1 MKRRIL
7 SLFVI
12 LGISLLFF
20 AGCSQASVPAV
31 TEPAKSET
39 VAADF
44 PDGQRL
50 LLKVTPGN
58 GYGGMNIA
66 VSGKGSNPHVSA
78 VEDVLIYLDGNFM
91 DLGEA
96 IEEGLITVEE
106 MDAYARLDAKN
117 GFCRMEYASAN
128 GLSLYVYH
136 YDGFDIGSYYDV
148 YEAPDGTKK
157 HFQQFQIVT
166 GNRYQDVG
174 DHSVDYPYGAR
185 EDWGLTFAVKEAA
198 SDHIT
203 LQITQSGGQHFGALQ
218 IGPSL
223 FLEKDTGGY
232 FKEPYHQTESRLLQK
247 KDCLIANDSTTE
259 FVIPWPRSCGE
270 LSDGEYTMH
279 IRIEDHF
286 DPEQIHPFTRD
297 YNDHQIY
304 QIDFSIG
311 DPSKGIENIEL
322 LSSQTTT
329 EAVVVRIGNTEFETV
344 EAIEAVTLTSAVINR
359 AGLTIEFIQP
369 PPLDSFDC
377 VYLNMAQFYNVP
389 YIDVDISENIYATMK
404 DGTKIEFFQTMGG
417 KTSIHLTPEQYI
429 ELHNL
434 VSITLADGT
443 ELRPS
448 GS

>member
-20 AGCSQASVPAV
+20 AGCSRESVPAV

-148 YEAPDGTKK
+148 
-157 HFQQFQIVT
+157 
-166 GNRYQDVG
+166 
-174 DHSVDYPYGAR
+174 
-185 EDWGLTFAVKEAA
+185 
-198 SDHIT
+198 
-203 LQITQSGGQHFGALQ
+203 
-218 IGPSL
+218 
-223 FLEKDTGGY
+223 
-232 FKEPYHQTESRLLQK
+232 
-247 KDCLIANDSTTE
+247 
-259 FVIPWPRSCGE
+259 
-270 LSDGEYTMH
+270 
-279 IRIEDHF
+279 
-286 DPEQIHPFTRD
+286 
-297 YNDHQIY
+297 
-304 QIDFSIG
+304 
-311 DPSKGIENIEL
+311 
-322 LSSQTTT
+322 
-329 EAVVVRIGNTEFETV
+329 
-344 EAIEAVTLTSAVINR
+344 
-359 AGLTIEFIQP
+359 
-369 PPLDSFDC
+369 
-377 VYLNMAQFYNVP
+377 
-389 YIDVDISENIYATMK
+389 
-404 DGTKIEFFQTMGG
+404 
-417 KTSIHLTPEQYI
+417 
-429 ELHNL
+429 
-434 VSITLADGT
+434 
-443 ELRPS
+443 
-448 GS
+448 